1 MFDNLRAW
9 PNWVLIGSAGLLTV
23 AAFPPSPLGFLAYF
37 SLIPLMVLFIK
48 DDFHLGFEKGYFFG
62 LILNLG
68 MMYWLA
74 VNKGTEWYWS
84 TLSMVSSILFL
95 ALNYGL
101 IGLVV
106 GIIGRYG
113 GQKAGIWSF
122 PIVWAAVEYLRSFG
136 TLGFTWNNLCYTQ
149 SRAVQ
154 LIQIVALSGP
164 NGLSFIIVL
173 VNVLLVLILINGV
186 KRWRTSLRYVY
197 CLLGIFLIL
206 EIFGGITLS
215 AKRPTTNNRCPVHV
229 ALIQPNVD
237 PNRKWDGEAFGEV
250 IQILHSLTDSAC
262 AEPRDLIVWP
272 ESAVPAY
279 LRHNRHQLLDAI
291 IAQITRLN
299 VHLLTGVPDY
309 EFNSSEDYKIYNST
323 FLLCPR
329 SRRIESYNK
338 IKLVP
343 FGEYIPLSEVF
354 PELDNLNLGQGNFA
368 AGNEMHVFSIP
379 LTVEHIAA
387 QDTVLQFHTVVC
399 YESTFPYIVRKGVK
413 MGSELL
419 VIVSNDAWFGNN
431 SAPYLHAE
439 IARFRAIENHIP
451 VVRSANTGISVI
463 YDAYGR
469 KLTQAR
475 FGEMNWLTAVIPQG
489 TGHTVYARLGDWF
502 GIINVVVSVLFLGF
516 VLIRR
521 KITCKNTLT

>member
-1 MFDNLRAW
+1 MFDNLRAL

-37 SLIPLMVLFIK
+37 SLIPLIVLFIK

-68 MMYWLA
+68 IMYWLA
-74 VNKGTEWYWS
+74 VNQGTEWYWS
-84 TLSMVSSILFL
+84 TLSMIASVLFL
-95 ALNYGL
+95 AFNYGL
-101 IGLVV
+101 IGLLV

-122 PIVWAAVEYLRSFG
+122 PFIWAAVEYLRSFG

-149 SRAVQ
+149 SRVIQ
-154 LIQIVALSGP
+154 LIQIVAFSGA

-173 VNVLLVLILINGV
+173 VNVLLVLILIHGT
-186 KRWRTSLRYVY
+186 KRWQASWRYVY
-197 CLLGIFLIL
+197 CLLGIFLTM
-206 EIFGGITLS
+206 EIFGGIALS
-215 AKRPTTNNRCPVHV
+215 AKRSPAGVRPVYV
-229 ALIQPNVD
+229 ALIQPNID
-237 PNRKWDGEAFGEV
+237 PNEKWDGESFWDV
-250 IQILHSLTDSAC
+250 IQLLHNLTDSASV
-262 AEPRDLIVWP
+262 ESRDLVVWP

-279 LRHNRHQLLDAI
+279 LRRNRHQLLDAI

-299 VHLLTGVPDY
+299 THLVTGVPDY
-309 EFNSSEDYKIYNST
+309 EFTSAEEYKIYNST

-338 IKLVP
+338 MRLVP

-354 PELDNLNLGQGNFA
+354 PELDNLNLGQGNYDS
-368 AGNEMHVFSIP
+368 GSEMRVFSIP
-379 LTVEHIAA
+379 LTVDRAA
-387 QDTVLQFHTVVC
+387 AGDTTLQLHAVVC
-399 YESTFPYIVRKGVK
+399 YESTFPDIVRKGVTL
-413 MGSELL
+413 GSELL

-439 IARFRAIENHIP
+439 IARFRAIENRIP
-451 VVRSANTGISVI
+451 VVRSANTGISLI
-463 YDAYGR
+463 CDAYGR
-469 KLTQAR
+469 ILSQTR
-475 FGEMNWLTAVIPQG
+475 FGEINWLTAVIAQG
-489 TGHTVYARLGDWF
+489 TRQSVYARLGDWF
-502 GIINVVVSVLFLGF
+502 GMINVIGSGIFLGL

-521 KITCKNTLT
+521 KITCKNIRH

>member
-1 MFDNLRAW
+1 MFDNLRAL
-9 PNWVLIGSAGLLTV
+9 PNWVLICSAGLLTV

-37 SLIPLMVLFIK
+37 SLIPLIILFIK

-68 MMYWLA
+68 IMYWLA
-74 VNKGTEWYWS
+74 VNKGTMWYWS
-84 TLSMVSSILFL
+84 VLSMVASVLFL

-101 IGLVV
+101 IGLIV

-122 PIVWAAVEYLRSFG
+122 PFVWAAVEYLRSFG

-149 SRAVQ
+149 SQAIQ
-154 LIQIVALSGP
+154 LIQIVAFSGA
-164 NGLSFIIVL
+164 NSLSFIIVL
-173 VNVLLVLILINGV
+173 VNVLLVLSLIHGT
-186 KRWRTSLRYVY
+186 KRLPASLPYIY

-206 EIFGGITLS
+206 EIFGGITLFT
-215 AKRPTTNNRCPVHV
+215 KRPVSDVRPVHV

-237 PNRKWDGEAFGEV
+237 PNEKWDGEAFWDV
-250 IQILHSLTDSAC
+250 IGLLYSLTDSAC

-279 LRHNRHQLLDAI
+279 LRHNRHQLLDAT
-291 IAQITRLN
+291 IAQITHLN
-299 VHLLTGVPDY
+299 TNLVTGVPDY
-309 EFNSSEDYKIYNST
+309 EFTSSKKYKIYNST
-323 FLLCPR
+323 FLLRPR

-338 IKLVP
+338 IRLVP

-354 PELDNLNLGQGNFA
+354 TELDNLNLGQGNFD
-368 AGNEMHVFSIP
+368 AGEKMRVFSIP
-379 LTVEHIAA
+379 LMVEHAA
-387 QDTVLQFHTVVC
+387 ARDTVLQFHTVIC
-399 YESTFPYIVRKGVK
+399 YESTFPDIVRKGVK

-439 IARFRAIENHIP
+439 IARFRAIENRIP
-451 VVRSANTGISVI
+451 VVRSANTGISLI

-469 KLTQAR
+469 ILSRTR
-475 FGEMNWLTAVIPQG
+475 FGEVNWLAVVVPQG
-489 TGHTVYARLGDWF
+489 SGRTVYARLGDWF
-502 GIINVVVSVLFLGF
+502 GIINVVGSVLFLGL

-521 KITCKNTLT
+521 KVRC